1 MEWPRDFQKA
11 KWGDGEIKSS
21 GGSDYLVPFN
31 LNDSVSLT
39 EEESKAPIKKE
50 TQAEEKKP

>member
-39 EEESKAPIKKE
+39 EEESKAPIKE
-50 TQAEEKKP
+50 TQAEEKKF